1 MVIKMTFEHFLLN
14 DFESIVINLY
24 LAAVIL
30 GISTLSGTNPF
41 YREVP
46 PHPGLNIVENEQ
58 FLPWTNM

>member
-1 MVIKMTFEHFLLN
+1 MTFEHFLLN

-46 PHPGLNIVENEQ
+46 PPPHPCLNILENEQ

>member
-1 MVIKMTFEHFLLN
+1 MTFEHFLLN
-14 DFESIVINLY
+14 DFESIVINHY

-46 PHPGLNIVENEQ
+46 PPPPGLNIVENEQ

>member
-14 DFESIVINLY
+14 DFESIVINHY

-46 PHPGLNIVENEQ
+46 PPPPG
-58 FLPWTNM
+58 FKYSRK

>member
-41 YREVP
+41 YREGP
-46 PHPGLNIVENEQ
+46 PPPPG
-58 FLPWTNM
+58 FKYSRK

>member
-46 PHPGLNIVENEQ
+46 PPPPG
-58 FLPWTNM
+58 FKYSRK

>member
-1 MVIKMTFEHFLLN
+1 MTFEHFLLN

-46 PHPGLNIVENEQ
+46 PPPPHPGLNIVENEQ